1 MRQQEN
7 QFLLQ
12 EGELEQL
19 QRQEFIM
26 IHDI

>member
-1 MRQQEN
+1 MRQQGN

-12 EGELEQL
+12 EGELKHL
-19 QRQEFIM
+19 QHQEIIM